1 MSSNRYDL
9 VVIGAGPAGLS
20 AALFAARR
28 SRRVLLVH
36 RDRKLG
42 GECLHR
48 GTIPSKTLR
57 ACAEHLASLRART
70 AGVVDLELA
79 AQTKLESLMRRLD
92 HVVEVHERSLEKE
105 VLGIGIE
112 RAHSKARFLSDHT
125 LELLAPSGAKQ
136 VVYSEKILIAT
147 GSRPRK
153 PDDILV
159 DHETVLDSDSIL
171 SMLYLPRSLAVL
183 GGGVIASEFATIFL
197 ALGVEVTMIDQRT
210 KPLAFLDDEI
220 SQRFRDSF
228 EAAGGKFRGS
238 VKHRTVAVDVLG
250 GVAIELTD
258 GDTVKAEKLL
268 VALGRSAQ
276 VQGLELAAAG
286 LAINPRG
293 HLSVDAYGR
302 TCVPHIYAAG
312 DVIGPPALAAS
323 SAEQGRRAAQHAL
336 GALNESAN
344 APAPMGIYTIPELAS
359 VGLTEAEAKNVCPG
373 VVVGISHFDQ
383 LARGAIN
390 GDSQGMLKLLADPAT
405 GRLLGAHIIGDGA
418 TELIH
423 LAQLAMAGSMPVST
437 FVESVFNFPTLAEA
451 YRIAA
456 LEVEE
461 RRRDYVQN
469 VPAPLPGTQPVAVRN
484 S

>member
-1 MSSNRYDL
+1 MNSNRYDL

-28 SRRVLLVH
+28 SRKVLLVH

-79 AQTKLESLMRRLD
+79 SQTKLESLMRRLD
-92 HVVEVHERSLEKE
+92 HVVEVHEQSLEKE
-105 VLGIGIE
+105 VLGVGVE
-112 RAHSKARFLSDHT
+112 RAHSKARFLTDHT
-125 LELLAPSGAKQ
+125 LELVAPSGAKQ
-136 VVYSEKILIAT
+136 VVYGEKILIAT

-153 PDDILV
+153 PDDVCV

-197 ALGVEVTMIDQRT
+197 ALGVDVTMIDQRS

-220 SQRFRDSF
+220 SQRFKEAF
-228 EAAGGKFRGS
+228 EADGGKFLGS
-238 VKHRTVAVDVLG
+238 VKYRAVNVDVLG
-250 GVAIELTD
+250 GVTIELTN
-258 GDTVKAEKLL
+258 GPTVQAEKVLI
-268 VALGRSAQ
+268 ALGRAAQ
-276 VQGLELAAAG
+276 VQGLELSAAG

-293 HLSVDAYGR
+293 HLSVDAHGR
-302 TCVPHIYAAG
+302 TTVPHIYAAG
-312 DVIGPPALAAS
+312 DVVGPPALAAS
-323 SAEQGRRAAQHAL
+323 SVEQGRRAAQHAL
-336 GALNESAN
+336 GVENEGSH

-359 VGLTEAEAKNVCPG
+359 VGVTEAEARSVCPD

-390 GDSQGMLKLLADPAT
+390 GDARGMLKLLAHPGT
-405 GRLLGAHIIGDGA
+405 GQLLGAHIIGDGA

-423 LAQLAMAGSMPVST
+423 LAQLAMAGGMPVST
-437 FVESVFNFPTLAEA
+437 FVDSVFNFPTLAEA

-456 LEVEE
+456 LEIEE
-461 RRRDYVQN
+461 RRRVQAQR
-469 VPAPLPGTQPVAVRN
+469 VPAPLPNAQPVAAG
-484 S
+484 